1 MASRYRGGVQH
12 TDRRLLPTLLVL
24 SAVVVLAGCSLA
36 NDVLGRND
44 TTTADSP
51 QAAALPLPADTDS
64 RGDVPM
70 PPEGA
75 GQSGGLTVTG
85 QQRRYL
91 DALSAAGVRPS
102 TDLRALSIGSAVC
115 QAHAAKHSAQAMW
128 DFIMPL
134 VRSDLRATRPSSM
147 RTTAGEI
154 SAATADYI
162 RIATERLC

>member
-1 MASRYRGGVQH
+1 MQH
-12 TDRRLLPTLLVL
+12 TGRRLLPTLLVL
-24 SAVVVLAGCSLA
+24 SAVALLAGCSLA
-36 NDVLGRND
+36 NDILGRNG

-51 QAAALPLPADTDS
+51 QAALPVPADGDS
-64 RGDVPM
+64 RGDM
-70 PPEGA
+70 PSAPEGA
-75 GQSGGLTVTG
+75 GQPGALTVTVP
-85 QQRRYL
+85 QRRYL

-102 TDLRALSIGSAVC
+102 SDLRALSIGSAVC
-115 QAHAAKHSAQAMW
+115 QAHAAKHGAQAMW

-154 SAATADYI
+154 SAATGDYI